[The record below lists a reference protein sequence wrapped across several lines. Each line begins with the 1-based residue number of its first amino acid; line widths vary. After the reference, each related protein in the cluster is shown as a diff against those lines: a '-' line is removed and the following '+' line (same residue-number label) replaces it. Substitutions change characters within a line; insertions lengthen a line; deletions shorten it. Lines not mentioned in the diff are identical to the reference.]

1 MALIKNEKIN
11 DTMYKEEEM
20 ASMKEQSFNP
30 SNREALRDKIH
41 EIHNYLRNNGAGY
54 GMNALKVFNVLYC
67 LKKIEENN
75 LFDKTDLI
83 PQCRFSYLLEL
94 ANKHEYEELAHTLYV
109 LVLDCLSV
117 KNKLNKYIFYEIP
130 KNMKGFALVHI
141 VKEIDSI
148 TKIEK
153 TCNVLL
159 SGKIYEYFIGR
170 DESAIS
176 ELGAYFTDRHIVEFI
191 INRLDPKMTDGSI
204 PTMIDMFGGSGGF
217 TTGYINYLNEKYEK
231 KINWDT
237 QLEKVYHFDI
247 NEDVIKSAWL
257 EFFCLTGVM
266 PNENNVKNR
275 NAFKDDFETKYKYI
289 ITNPPYGG
297 DKNSKS
303 EAQSKRDKIKEYI
316 KSSLESCNEETLIR
330 RNKQL
335 KEIELQEK
343 AEKKQSEQS
352 RVCLESC
359 NKEISK
365 YAKKYKL
372 TGNDKESCSLILI
385 MQLLDIGGIAIGV
398 LKEGVFFN
406 KTYKDLR
413 KHLIENYNVREV
425 ISVPQDQFEN
435 TSTKTSILIFDNT
448 EEKTTE
454 VIFSELLIERY
465 AEYKFGEIE
474 DCIYIFE
481 NKGDVKQVN
490 CIQVSKATKADILSN
505 ANISLNM
512 KDYNKKEIIVGEGYN
527 LFALSDICEIK
538 YGTRITKKDNTIGD
552 IPVYGG
558 GDITFYT
565 DKSNRDKNTL
575 IVSRYAIS
583 KSCVRLINSNFYLN
597 DSGLSIH
604 TKDTKLQQYVNH
616 LLLSEK
622 IQQFIY
628 INCISGSIQ
637 RNLNMTLFHNL
648 QIPIPKS
655 PLKMK
660 EWVDKISTPYNER
673 LSKQDEIKKLEAFV
687 QDRIKEIELKEECEE
702 VELGSI
708 CQFIG
713 GKKRSTIESVEKG
726 LYPLFSSSLNV
737 DNWINTYDYDQK
749 CIIINTINGSGKF
762 NLQYS
767 NKFCVTSNTLV
778 FNTEN
783 VNLTLYIYY
792 FGLKNIDIISNLSN
806 GSTKKKM
813 GKKELSKFI
822 LKIPKNKQLIRDLE
836 PTFSRIETLQ
846 DEVKASDTLYKNLIR
861 ELSLEAL
868 PQQSEVIAQLDIQET
883 ESKESESQDIQE
895 TESQPEPQAEPIIP
909 TISNTGCPYIP
920 SRGKNKG
927 IPCGI
932 KSKNGNLYCRTHN
945 KLSSSS
951 ANS

>member
-1 MALIKNEKIN
+1 MLGIKNEKFNEDIYN
-11 DTMYKEEEM
+11 EDEM
-20 ASMKEQSFNP
+20 AAMKAQSINP

-75 LFDKTDLI
+75 LFDKADLI
-83 PQCRFSYLLEL
+83 PECRFSYLLEL
-94 ANKHEYEELAHTLYV
+94 ANKHDYEELAKILYV
-109 LVLDCLSV
+109 NVLNFLNERKGLS
-117 KNKLNKYIFYEIP
+117 KYIFYEIP
-130 KNMKGFALVHI
+130 KNMKGSTLAHI

-316 KSSLESCNEETLIR
+316 KSSLESCNEEKRLQ

-359 NKEISK
+359 NKGISY

-385 MQLLDIGGIAIGV
+385 MQLLDIGGTAIGV

-465 AEYKFGEIE
+465 TEDKFGEIE

-512 KDYNKKEIIVGEGYN
+512 KDYIKKEIIVGEGYE
-527 LFALSDICEIK
+527 LVRLGDICEIK
-538 YGTRITKKDNTIGD
+538 NGKQLDKSEIIKGPF
-552 IPVYGG
+552 PVYGG
-558 GDITFYT
+558 GVSPIGFHSNYNNENSTIVAGTGNCGFVQFEKNKFWASQCFT
-565 DKSNRDKNTL
+565 IKSEKD
-575 IVSRYAIS
+575 
-583 KSCVRLINSNFYLN
+583 LINKYL
-597 DSGLSIH
+597 
-604 TKDTKLQQYVNH
+604 
-616 LLLSEK
+616 
-622 IQQFIY
+622 FI
-628 INCISGSIQ
+628 ICKCMENTFKNSCSGSVQKFIRASQ
-637 RNLNMTLFHNL
+637 FHNL

-702 VELGSI
+702 VELGSVCEI
-708 CQFIG
+708 LPGVKHCTNISKNT
-713 GKKRSTIESVEKG
+713 GKYKFYNSSQDSNLFVDFCEIKKES
-726 LYPLFSSSLNV
+726 
-737 DNWINTYDYDQK
+737 
-749 CIIINTINGSGKF
+749 IIIGQGGNINIHYDKYFTPSKHVSV
-762 NLQYS
+762 LQSIKSDY
-767 NKFCVTSNTLV
+767 N
-778 FNTEN
+778 E
-783 VNLTLYIYY
+783 
-792 FGLKNIDIISNLSN
+792 LKYCYRFIKNSLSSFITN
-806 GSTKKKM
+806 GSTINWLNKENIKKFK
-813 GKKELSKFI
+813 I
-822 LKIPKNKQLIRDLE
+822 LLPKNKQLIQDLE
-836 PTFSRIETLQ
+836 PTFQRIEILQ

-868 PQQSEVIAQLDIQET
+868 PQQSEVISYIESKESDIQET
-883 ESKESESQDIQE
+883 ESKETESH
-895 TESQPEPQAEPIIP
+895 TESQPEPQTEPIIP
-909 TISNTGCPYIP
+909 TSSTTGCPYIP

-951 ANS
+951 DS